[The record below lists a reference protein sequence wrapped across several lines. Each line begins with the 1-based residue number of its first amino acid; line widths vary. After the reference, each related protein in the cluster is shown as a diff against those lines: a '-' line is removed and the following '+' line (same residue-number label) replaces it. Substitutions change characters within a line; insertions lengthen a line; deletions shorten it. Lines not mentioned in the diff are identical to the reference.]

1 MVAMALLL
9 GGRSA
14 DPPTAW
20 SLQPSRLAV
29 ISRVGSLGVRVM
41 GHVRGSVWLG
51 RSLSRLLVAV
61 WVNLLPASLVPRGQ
75 GASGLGASERFLGAC
90 TR

>member
-1 MVAMALLL
+1 MVATALLL
-9 GGRSA
+9 GGRST

-20 SLQPSRLAV
+20 SLHPSRLAV
-29 ISRVGSLGVRVM
+29 SWVGSLGVRVM
-41 GHVRGSVWLG
+41 RHVRGSVWLR

-61 WVNLLPASLVPRGQ
+61 WVNLLPASFVPRGQ
-75 GASGLGASERFLGAC
+75 GASGLGASERFFGAC